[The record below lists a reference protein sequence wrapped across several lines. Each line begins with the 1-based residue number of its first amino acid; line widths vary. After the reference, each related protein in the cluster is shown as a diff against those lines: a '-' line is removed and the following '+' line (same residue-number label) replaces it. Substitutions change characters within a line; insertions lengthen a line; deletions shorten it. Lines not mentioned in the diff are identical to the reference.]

1 MLVACRSAVLY
12 STHISNT
19 QMQAEQ
25 LFLSAFAGKTIFLKE
40 GFTMKKDGY
49 YSSGEFARMAH
60 VTLRTI
66 RYYDKQNILKPS
78 YVTESGARF
87 YTDEDFARLSQ
98 ILLLK
103 YLGFS
108 LDDIR
113 EMTIDDSDYHFMENS
128 LNIQLKLVRDRIE
141 QMQLVEKAIQDTTD
155 AIRSHHAI
163 DWNQMLDL
171 IHLTGMEKSMKN
183 QYQNASNIS
192 SRINL
197 HSLYSQNK
205 QGWFPWVYEQCQI
218 HPGMRILELGCGDG
232 ALWTQNIS
240 SLPVEI
246 SVTLSDLSSGMLRD
260 ARRAIGR
267 KDSRFSFEAFDC
279 ARIPHEDRS
288 FDLVI
293 ANHVLFYCEDIP
305 AVCSEIQRVLTPG
318 GKLICSTYGKKH
330 MQEVSRLVRDFD
342 DRIVLSADRLY
353 ERFGRENGADILA
366 PYFSRIFWESYRDS
380 LLVPD
385 AEPLI
390 SYILSC
396 HGNQYILCSHLL
408 QFPAVWNHL
417 FPCGELHT
425 EDIPQFMV
433 VGFYQKRM
441 IRQYLYQQV
450 SGGIHYGE
458 NTSSLN
464 SLQNSLINVI
474 RHGIRN
480 TSCQYQDISVSQ
492 SVNLFHQLFQSF
504 CINIRATAIDLC
516 SVNTFQLQIDSG
528 HSVIDFDEIS
538 IYAKLVQS
546 SDQFLSGES
555 RRISQGCGIQ
565 SQILQ
570 YNRYI
575 DSLSSRKNQL

>member
-1 MLVACRSAVLY
+1 
-12 STHISNT
+12 
-19 QMQAEQ
+19 
-25 LFLSAFAGKTIFLKE
+25 
-40 GFTMKKDGY
+40 MKIDGY

-232 ALWTQNIS
+232 VLWTQNIS
-240 SLPVEI
+240 SLPGKV

-293 ANHVLFYCEDIP
+293 ANHVLFYCEDIS

-342 DRIVLSADRLY
+342 DRIVLS
-353 ERFGRENGADILA
+353 
-366 PYFSRIFWESYRDS
+366 
-380 LLVPD
+380 
-385 AEPLI
+385 
-390 SYILSC
+390 
-396 HGNQYILCSHLL
+396 
-408 QFPAVWNHL
+408 
-417 FPCGELHT
+417 
-425 EDIPQFMV
+425 
-433 VGFYQKRM
+433 
-441 IRQYLYQQV
+441 
-450 SGGIHYGE
+450 
-458 NTSSLN
+458 
-464 SLQNSLINVI
+464 
-474 RHGIRN
+474 
-480 TSCQYQDISVSQ
+480 
-492 SVNLFHQLFQSF
+492 
-504 CINIRATAIDLC
+504 
-516 SVNTFQLQIDSG
+516 
-528 HSVIDFDEIS
+528 
-538 IYAKLVQS
+538 
-546 SDQFLSGES
+546 
-555 RRISQGCGIQ
+555 
-565 SQILQ
+565 
-570 YNRYI
+570 
-575 DSLSSRKNQL
+575 

>member
-25 LFLSAFAGKTIFLKE
+25 LFLSTFAGKTIFLKE

-218 HPGMRILELGCGDG
+218 HPGMRILELAATVFCGHRIFP
-232 ALWTQNIS
+232 AS
-240 SLPVEI
+240 PVKFPLLFLIFHPECF
-246 SVTLSDLSSGMLRD
+246 VMPDVLSD
-260 ARRAIGR
+260 AKTAVFP
-267 KDSRFSFEAFDC
+267 SRHLTVQEFLMKTEALIWSLQTMCFFTVKISLLY
-279 ARIPHEDRS
+279 AAK
-288 FDLVI
+288 F
-293 ANHVLFYCEDIP
+293 N
-305 AVCSEIQRVLTPG
+305 VCSLR
-318 GKLICSTYGKKH
+318 
-330 MQEVSRLVRDFD
+330 
-342 DRIVLSADRLY
+342 A
-353 ERFGRENGADILA
+353 EN
-366 PYFSRIFWESYRDS
+366 
-380 LLVPD
+380 
-385 AEPLI
+385 
-390 SYILSC
+390 
-396 HGNQYILCSHLL
+396 
-408 QFPAVWNHL
+408 
-417 FPCGELHT
+417 
-425 EDIPQFMV
+425 
-433 VGFYQKRM
+433 
-441 IRQYLYQQV
+441 
-450 SGGIHYGE
+450 
-458 NTSSLN
+458 
-464 SLQNSLINVI
+464 
-474 RHGIRN
+474 
-480 TSCQYQDISVSQ
+480 
-492 SVNLFHQLFQSF
+492 
-504 CINIRATAIDLC
+504 
-516 SVNTFQLQIDSG
+516 
-528 HSVIDFDEIS
+528 
-538 IYAKLVQS
+538 
-546 SDQFLSGES
+546 
-555 RRISQGCGIQ
+555 
-565 SQILQ
+565 
-570 YNRYI
+570 
-575 DSLSSRKNQL
+575 